1 MRVLEIVLE
10 LVCGDWVQ
18 LEDAEYSGQVAER
31 DVELGALT
39 AASVVRDVHLNS
51 TGDEACGAH
60 AADSRA
66 AGAGAAVV
74 AVAVAVAAFVA
85 VAVAAF
91 VAAVVGRTMSTF
103 VFVRAHIRDF
113 A

>member
-10 LVCGDWVQ
+10 LVRGDWVQ

-39 AASVVRDVHLNS
+39 AAGVVRDVHLNS

-66 AGAGAAVV
+66 AGAVAAVV
-74 AVAVAVAAFVA
+74 AVAAGA

-103 VFVRAHIRDF
+103 VFVRARIRDF

>member
-10 LVCGDWVQ
+10 LVRGDWVQ

-66 AGAGAAVV
+66 AGAGAV
-74 AVAVAVAAFVA
+74 AVAVVAGA

-103 VFVRAHIRDF
+103 VFVRARIRDF